1 MLRSHELPIA
11 VQRLLQGSSVELMTD
26 GCSAAQVYR
35 IEQDSRC
42 MYLKMQSL
50 ADTLS
55 LHVEARILDWLQ
67 GKLPVPEVLVYVA
80 DDRYEYLVSSEVA
93 GQNGVRAMATLRA
106 EALVE
111 LMASGLRMIHALD
124 PATCPFDAGLE
135 LRLMQARANVLNGLV
150 DETDFDPERL
160 GSTTAQDILAALERE
175 RPATD
180 DLVFTHGDYCLPNII
195 VCDGMIGGFID
206 WGRAGVA
213 DRYNDLAIASRS
225 IHYHL
230 GPQYEQYFFACYGLE
245 QVDAGKIAYYR
256 MLDELF

>member
-1 MLRSHELPIA
+1 MRDHELPVA
-11 VQRLLQGSSVELMTD
+11 VRQLLQGSSVELITD
-26 GCSAAQVYR
+26 GCTAAQVYR
-35 IEQDSRC
+35 IEQCGRC

-50 ADTLS
+50 ADTPP

-80 DDRYEYLVSSEVA
+80 DDRYEYLISTEVA
-93 GQNGVRAMATLRA
+93 GQNGVRAMATLRP

-111 LMASGLRMIHALD
+111 LMASGLRMIHTLD
-124 PATCPFDAGLE
+124 PATCPFDAGIE
-135 LRLMQARANVLNGLV
+135 LRLMQARYNVLNGLV

-160 GSTTAQDILAALERE
+160 GITTTQDILAALERE

-195 VCDGMIGGFID
+195 VRDSMIGGFID

-225 IHYHL
+225 IRDNL
-230 GPQYEQYFFACYGLE
+230 GTRYEQYFFACYGLE
-245 QVDAGKIAYYR
+245 QVDTGKIEYYR